1 MAYKKGYKCTHGRP
15 VCAECVEVEDAA
27 RRMSEDIKLAVVFH
41 PFQEVIHSFMA
52 FRLDNGSSDHT
63 LYPSKNAAIDHQH
76 GREQDYA
83 YICLK
88 NFPGGVREKDAQLM
102 LDLHRY
108 AYDTGQRFY
117 DRDSPSLI
125 LPQAK
130 DQLITRK
137 TYVKPGEFD

>member
-41 PFQEVIHSFMA
+41 PFQEIIHSFMA
-52 FRLDNGSSDHT
+52 FRLDDGSSDHT
-63 LYPSKNAAIDHQH
+63 LYPSKSAAVDHQH
-76 GREQDYA
+76 REQDYA
-83 YICLK
+83 YVCLK
-88 NFPGGVREKDAQLM
+88 NFPGGLREKDAQLI

-108 AYDTGQRFY
+108 AYDNGQRFY

-125 LPQAK
+125 MPLDRKQS
-130 DQLITRK
+130 ITRK